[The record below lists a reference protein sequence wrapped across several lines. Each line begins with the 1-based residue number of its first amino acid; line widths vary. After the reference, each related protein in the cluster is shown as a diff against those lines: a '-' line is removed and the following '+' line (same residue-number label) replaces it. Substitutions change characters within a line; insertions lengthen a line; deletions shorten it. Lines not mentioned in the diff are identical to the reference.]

1 MFSAIGTVIVGLIVG
16 IIARFLLPGK
26 EALPDGLTGILLT
39 VVVGIAGAFLGTF
52 IGGMLWGGANYAAG
66 WIMSIIGAVILLLL
80 LRLVFGAK
88 AQ

>member
-52 IGGMLWGGANYAAG
+52 IGGALWGGANYAAG
-66 WIMSIIGAVILLLL
+66 WIMSIVGAVILLLL